1 MYCVSSLLYKAVFCP
16 LKYVKMKKFFIILFA
31 IIPFLGNAQT
41 VFYKTTEVSVALNG
55 RWQEWQETNDVTVM
69 INFDDWI
76 VKIQTVVPQ
85 QYIFSSEP
93 VNIDKETI
101 GNKALDQDGD
111 PCVVKLRAAD
121 GEPLQIYVL
130 YGNNGWVYNLRK
142 L

>member
-1 MYCVSSLLYKAVFCP
+1 MEDGKSGK
-16 LKYVKMKKFFIILFA
+16 
-31 IIPFLGNAQT
+31 
-41 VFYKTTEVSVALNG
+41 
-55 RWQEWQETNDVTVM
+55 
-69 INFDDWI
+69 
-76 VKIQTVVPQ
+76 